1 MKSIT
6 MVGTVFERLASTV
19 ICLEIQRSVDI
30 LYTWTAWLDIGPRR
44 IAKVA
49 RAKSKARALDRGSDQ
64 SRLTAQSRVTTIRLP
79 SYLEAALK
87 VEAEAQGKPWQTLLK
102 DLLKEALGLSDTD
115 ASETETRSATD
126 LHHAMRKLK
135 SR

>member
-1 MKSIT
+1 M
-6 MVGTVFERLASTV
+6 
-19 ICLEIQRSVDI
+19 
-30 LYTWTAWLDIGPRR
+30 
-44 IAKVA
+44 A
-49 RAKSKARALDRGSDQ
+49 RAKSKARALDRGSDR